1 MSLLDGHTSFL
12 CHVDECFFRI
22 YLPKT
27 LIFKSLIHTFD
38 FVLSISLLHC
48 PSLMFYL
55 LVMILKQKV
64 HLKYHVA
71 VMGALSKKRALKDS
85 LSTAIKVMLCWLRTF
100 KQMTVFPKLKQHSW
114 IFFLFYSGTWETF
127 TKSLAHIVLTR
138 SLLVTKM
145 FDFGTK
151 PFKRNDLLSEFCD

>member
-27 LIFKSLIHTFD
+27 LIFKSLIHTFN

-85 LSTAIKVMLCWLRTF
+85 LSTAIKVTLCWLRTF
-100 KQMTVFPKLKQHSW
+100 KQMTVFPKLKQQSW
-114 IFFLFYSGTWETF
+114 IFF
-127 TKSLAHIVLTR
+127 
-138 SLLVTKM
+138 SLL
-145 FDFGTK
+145 FRYL
-151 PFKRNDLLSEFCD
+151 RNFYKIPGSHCVDKIPICY